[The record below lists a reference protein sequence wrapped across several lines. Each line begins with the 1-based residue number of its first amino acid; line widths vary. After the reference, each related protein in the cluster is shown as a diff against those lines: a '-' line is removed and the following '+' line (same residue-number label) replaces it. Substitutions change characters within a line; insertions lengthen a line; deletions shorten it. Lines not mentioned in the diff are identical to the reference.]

1 MEEGTPLAAP
11 SIIGRREEMEILK
24 DHLNDALQSRGSTV
38 FISGE
43 AGIGKTKIVDEL
55 KHLAEENDTKILEGR
70 CLADNLEPLLPFKE
84 ALRNADLLHL
94 ISQDPPPKVISAYLI
109 TASGLL
115 IAKTE
120 RQKTELDADIF
131 ASMLSAVQNFVKDS
145 LSFMGEEKDSSLN
158 SIAYGGHDIIIQTV
172 GDLSLAM
179 VIEGSSS
186 EFLID
191 DMRKTLYD
199 IKDELGPWDGEVSS
213 VKRFQKDLDW
223 FIDSGKYEGKY
234 LVDDSDIKKE
244 NLFDNVLLGLKR
256 SSTERPVLLFLDD
269 LQWSD
274 HTTLSLLHYL
284 SRNTRDNR
292 LMIVGTYRPE
302 DLLKIKENESHPLK
316 TTMQNM
322 SRESLFQE
330 IEVERFSRGQTEK
343 FVDDMLEGVNI
354 DKRFTDKIHNESG
367 GNPYFIFEM
376 MKLLVDEGHIKRDQD
391 GWTIEKDVEDLQIPS
406 KIYDIVVRRLDRL
419 IKEQKDILEC
429 ASIIGDEFESEVL
442 GDITGINRLKLLRN
456 LNKIEKT
463 HKLIH
468 SLEKKYRF
476 DHHLVKDVLYDGMME
491 ELRKEYHKI
500 TAETYG
506 SLFDPDELEVKE
518 KIAKH
523 FFKAGDGRA
532 GRHLVDLG
540 ESSKENFSNQ
550 DAAEYFQRA
559 LGCADKSEIKR
570 RAHEGLGD
578 IYSTIGEFED
588 AIEHYSSALELT
600 EGKPKKTHIIN
611 QLASVYDKKGDHEQ
625 GNSICEGWLEKIEE
639 DMFIP
644 KVELMGTYGW
654 NHLVLGDYERS
665 EKILKEAL
673 SLAGKLGDD
682 DTTAEME
689 HILGTYFSDVN
700 KPEKAIKHLKSA
712 LEKRDGLEDQK
723 GLSASLNNLAIVY
736 WEIGRLEEALELTE
750 RSIEISEMIGSKY
763 NVANSL
769 NNLGLIYYDLANLDS
784 SLEYLQKALD
794 LSEQIGEKRG
804 ISRARG
810 NLGYVH
816 REKGDLKR
824 AVEHHK
830 AGLRIDE
837 EIGNKP
843 DVCYSLDNLGMSY
856 LYSGELDKAE
866 DHFQKSIAI
875 AEEIGDTHQSILIN
889 RGLGELMLRRDD
901 LDEALEY
908 ASKADEM
915 CEDIDMRMERGE
927 CKKLI
932 GDVYQKKGEQEK
944 AKSYLEEALQ
954 IFQKTKD
961 DINLSKTHF
970 GLGELFE
977 EIDDIQKAKE
987 HYDRAFE
994 MFDRIGMKLWK
1005 ERAIEALD
1013 KLDG

>member
-1 MEEGTPLAAP
+1 MEQGTPLAKP
-11 SIIGRREEMEILK
+11 SMIGRREEIEILK
-24 DHLNDALQSRGSTV
+24 EHLSDALQSRGSTIFV
-38 FISGE
+38 SGE
-43 AGIGKTKIVDEL
+43 AGIGKTRLVEEL
-55 KHLAEENDTKILEGR
+55 KYLAEDKDAKILEGQ

-94 ISQDPPPKVISAYLI
+94 ISQNPPPKVISVYLI

-115 IAKTE
+115 ITKTE
-120 RQKTELDADIF
+120 RQRSELDADIF

-145 LSFMGEEKDSSLN
+145 LSFMGEEEGSSLN
-158 SIAYGGHDIIIQTV
+158 SIAYGGHDILIQTV

-186 EFLID
+186 EFLIE
-191 DMRKTLYD
+191 DMRKTLYK
-199 IKDELGPWDGEVSS
+199 IKGELGDWDGEVSS
-213 VKRFQKDLDW
+213 VRKFQQDLNW
-223 FIDSGKYEGKY
+223 FIDSGKYEGRF
-234 LVDDSDIKKE
+234 LVEDSDIKKE

-256 SSTERPVLLFLDD
+256 SSAERPVILFLDD

-284 SRNTRDNR
+284 SRNTRDAR
-292 LMIVGTYRPE
+292 LVIVGTYRPE
-302 DLLKIKENESHPLK
+302 DLFKIKENESHPLK

-330 IEVERFSRGQTEK
+330 IEVERLSKDDTER
-343 FVDDMLEGVNI
+343 VIEDMLDNVDHHENFI
-354 DKRFTDKIHNESG
+354 EKIHSESG

-376 MKLLVDEGHIKRDQD
+376 VKLLIDEGHIKAEKD
-391 GWTIEKDVEDLQIPS
+391 GWVIEEGVEDVQIPS

-429 ASIIGDEFESEVL
+429 ASIIGDEFQSEVL
-442 GDITGINRLKLLRN
+442 GDITGMNRLKLLRN

-468 SLEKKYRF
+468 SFEKKYRF

-500 TAETYG
+500 TAETYE
-506 SLFDPDELEVKE
+506 SLFDPDDIEIKE
-518 KIAKH
+518 QMAKH
-523 FFKAGDGRA
+523 FFKAGDSRA
-532 GRHLVDLG
+532 GRYLIDLG
-540 ESSKENFSNQ
+540 ETSKENFSNQ
-550 DAAEYFQRA
+550 DAAGYYQRA
-559 LGCADKSEIKR
+559 LECTDDPEIR
-570 RAHEGLGD
+570 RMAHQGLGD

-588 AIEHYSSALELT
+588 AIENYNSARDLT
-600 EGKPKKTHIIN
+600 EGKPQKTHIIN

-639 DMFIP
+639 DQFI
-644 KVELMGTYGW
+644 KKAELMGTYGW
-654 NHLVLGDYERS
+654 NHLILGDYERS
-665 EKILKEAL
+665 EKILTEAL
-673 SLAGKLGDD
+673 SLAVKLGDKKV
-682 DTTAEME
+682 TAEME
-689 HILGTYFSDVN
+689 HILGTYFSDVDE
-700 KPEKAIKHLKSA
+700 PEKAIEHLKSA
-712 LEKRDGLEDQK
+712 LKKREYIEDQK
-723 GLSASLNNLAIVY
+723 GMSGTLNNLAIVY

-763 NVANSL
+763 NMANSL
-769 NNLGLIYYDLANLDS
+769 NNLGLIYYDMSELES

-794 LSEQIGEKRG
+794 LSERIGERRG

-810 NLGYVH
+810 NLGYVL
-816 REKGDLKR
+816 REKGDIKK

-830 AGLRIDE
+830 ASLKIDQ

-856 LYSGELDKAE
+856 MYSGELEKAE
-866 DHFQKSIAI
+866 GCFRKSLALAEDLGDDHQL
-875 AEEIGDTHQSILIN
+875 ILIN
-889 RGLGELMLRRDD
+889 RGLGELMLLKDD
-901 LDEALEY
+901 LDKALEY
-908 ASKADEM
+908 ASKADEV
-915 CEDIDMRMERGE
+915 CEDIDLRMERGE
-927 CKKLI
+927 CKQLL
-932 GDVYQKKGEQEK
+932 GNVYQKMSDHEQAEE
-944 AKSYLEEALQ
+944 YLREALE

-977 EIDDIQKAKE
+977 EKDDIQKAEE
-987 HYDRAFE
+987 HYDRALE

-1005 ERAIEALD
+1005 ERAIEARDNLD
-1013 KLDG
+1013 